1 LKARRPAQDPENLVK
16 PTGNIEEVTVYKH
29 ILIATDGSE
38 LASKALAQGLE
49 FGRLLNARVTVVTV
63 TRPFPMP
70 AYGTLPAGPLIEA
83 YEKATAESAGRILAS
98 ASDAAKTKR
107 IACGTLHAKDEDTAG
122 AVVGTAQ
129 SKGCDL
135 IVMGSHG
142 YRGVTRLLLGSVAMK
157 VLTLSNT
164 PVLICR

>member
-1 LKARRPAQDPENLVK
+1 M
-16 PTGNIEEVTVYKH
+16 EEVTVYEH

-49 FGRLLNARVTVVTV
+49 LGRLLNARVTVVTV
-63 TRPFPMP
+63 IRPFPMP
-70 AYGTLPAGPLIEA
+70 AYGTLPAGPIIEA

>member
-1 LKARRPAQDPENLVK
+1 
-16 PTGNIEEVTVYKH
+16 
-29 ILIATDGSE
+29 
-38 LASKALAQGLE
+38 
-49 FGRLLNARVTVVTV
+49 
-63 TRPFPMP
+63 MP

-83 YEKATAESAGRILAS
+83 YEKATAESAGRILAA
-98 ASDAAKTKR
+98 ASDAAKTHG
-107 IACGTLHAKDEDTAG
+107 ITCEAIHAKDEDAAG
-122 AVVGTAQ
+122 AIVGTAQ

-142 YRGVTRLLLGSVAMK
+142 YRGVTRLLLGSIAMK

>member
-1 LKARRPAQDPENLVK
+1 MYQHV
-16 PTGNIEEVTVYKH
+16 
-29 ILIATDGSE
+29 LIATDGSE

-49 FGRLLNARVTVVTV
+49 LARVVNARVTILTV

-83 YEKATAESAGRILAS
+83 YEKATAESAGRVLAS
-98 ASDAAKTKR
+98 ASDAAKTHG
-107 IACGTLHAKDEDTAG
+107 ITCETLHAKDDDTAG
-122 AVVGTAQ
+122 AIVGTAQ

-142 YRGVTRLLLGSVAMK
+142 YQGLTRLLLGSVAMK
-157 VLTLSNT
+157 ALTLSNT

>member
-1 LKARRPAQDPENLVK
+1 M
-16 PTGNIEEVTVYKH
+16 EEVTVYEH

-38 LASKALAQGLE
+38 SASKALAQGLE
-49 FGRLLNARVTVVTV
+49 LGRLLNARVTVVTV

-83 YEKATAESAGRILAS
+83 YEKVTAESAGRILAS
-98 ASDAAKTKR
+98 ASDAAKTKG
-107 IACGTLHAKDEDTAG
+107 IACETLHAKDEDTAG
-122 AVVGTAQ
+122 AIVATTQ
-129 SKGCDL
+129 SRGCDL